1 MPTLNGKTY
10 SDTRNINL
18 RGGAMG
24 TGLIRWSQY
33 PYTNPGVNWSSNPF
47 GSDEVGMYVNSSGNL
62 VYSYLGSATTLGA
75 AGSTA
80 GVTPTWE
87 KIFSFDTTFQVAG
100 TTWTI
105 DDSTAG
111 SNNILTITDS
121 GAGSGNLIQITN
133 TGTGKDING
142 TSNTWSV
149 TKAGVAVF
157 ASATL
162 ATLTGSTNLT
172 LAATGA
178 GAVILGTGSNT
189 VTIAKA
195 VTVSS
200 TLTVSDGVVT
210 LANTANSTGILYTS
224 SATTAGVNSASTGA
238 VVFRSTTITTGTLL
252 KLQLAEGTV
261 TTGWYLNC
269 FDSVGAASVFSVGAA
284 GATVIAGSAYATAAL
299 TITAGDIVVSAG
311 KINQTAVGATTA
323 NGFTGVYN
331 GLTTGVGMSLSHTT
345 SIIANGGSV
354 LRVSSTGIDTSTT
367 TGCVLDLA
375 STASTAGVQVL
386 ATFSAVTTG
395 TGINLVMAGLTSG
408 IGFSSTFVGLTTGQG
423 FKMAHTT
430 SIIADGGSMMA
441 LSSTGINTG
450 GATNATVLDLKTT
463 AQLAGTMVRVDS
475 IQTTGTVMGIISTGT
490 MTTTGNLLTLTANS
504 ATTAAGLLRI
514 NANGLT
520 DGIGLIIAS
529 SATGMT
535 STGRLFK
542 VSHSGNAG
550 VSTILAEVASAAA
563 DETVLFQVS
572 ASAALALGKAINVSA
587 AAMTTGTGIAMID
600 LAALTTGV
608 GLSIAHATSAI
619 ADTGSLVRIAST
631 GVNTGGATNGT
642 MLDVIASV
650 PLAGVAVK
658 IVTVQTTG
666 SALSVASSATYTP
679 ATGIVAISGLAMTT
693 GTALTINATSATL
706 TTGRYISCNNAATEV
721 FGIGANGHIHSTVSA
736 AAPTIA
742 VSQQNGITAAAI
754 TAGGSDTAGIITT
767 TGTNNNGGTSV
778 LQVTFGKTYT
788 TAPKAV
794 VLTPRNSAASKAAA
808 TSLLTPYIS
817 AIAATTFDI
826 TIPADAGAAATPSF
840 EYLVIA

>member
-1 MPTLNGKTY
+1 MATYNGKSY
-10 SDTRNINL
+10 SDTKNINL

-24 TGLIRWSQY
+24 TGLIRFSQY
-33 PYTNPGVNWSSNPF
+33 PYTASGVNWGSNPF
-47 GSDEVGMYVNSSGNL
+47 SSTEVGMYINTSGDL
-62 VYSYLGSATTLGA
+62 VYSYLGTATTLGA

-149 TKAGVAVF
+149 TKAGAAVF

-162 ATLTGSTNLT
+162 ATLTGTTNLT
-172 LAATGA
+172 LAAAGA

-189 VTIAKA
+189 VTIARA
-195 VTVSS
+195 ATFSSTVTV
-200 TLTVSDGVVT
+200 TDGVVT

-238 VVFRSTTITTGTLL
+238 VVFRSTSITTGTLL

-261 TTGWYLNC
+261 STGWYLNC

-299 TITAGDIVVSAG
+299 TVTAGDIVVSAG

-331 GLTTGVGMSLSHTT
+331 GLTTGRGMDLSHTT

-354 LRVSSTGIDTSTT
+354 LKISSTGIDTATT
-367 TGCVLDLA
+367 SGCLLNLVSSA
-375 STASTAGVQVL
+375 STDGTQVL
-386 ATFSAVTTG
+386 ATFSAVTVG
-395 TGINLVMAGLTSG
+395 TGISLVMAGLTTG
-408 IGFSSTFVGLTTGQG
+408 IGFSSIFVGLTTGQG

-430 SIIADGGSMMA
+430 STIADGGSMMA
-441 LSSTGINTG
+441 LSTTAANTG
-450 GATNATVLDLKTT
+450 GATNGTVLDLKAT
-463 AQLAGTMVRVDS
+463 AQLAGTLVRLDS
-475 IQTTGTVMGIISTGT
+475 IQTTGTAMSIISTGI

-529 SATGMT
+529 SATAST
-535 STGRLFK
+535 ATGRLFK
-542 VSHSGNAG
+542 VVHSG
-550 VSTILAEVASAAA
+550 VTSTSGILAEVLSAAN
-563 DETVLFQVS
+563 DETVLMQIKATDV
-572 ASAALALGKAINVSA
+572 LALGKALNISL
-587 AAMTTGTGIAMID
+587 AAMTTGTGISMVD
-600 LAALTTGV
+600 LAGLTTGV

-619 ADTGSLVRIAST
+619 ADTGSLVRLASS

-642 MLDVIASV
+642 MLDVIASGQ
-650 PLAGVAVK
+650 LAGVAVK
-658 IVTVQTTG
+658 IVTGQTTG
-666 SALSVASSATYTP
+666 SALSVSSSATYTP
-679 ATGIVAISGLAMTT
+679 ATGIAAISGLAMTT
-693 GTALTINATSATL
+693 GTALTINTTSATL

-754 TAGGSDTAGIITT
+754 TAGGSDTAGVITT
-767 TGTNNNGGTSV
+767 TGTNNNGGATV
-778 LQVTFGKTYT
+778 LQITFGKTYT
-788 TAPKAV
+788 AAPKAV
-794 VLTPRNSAASKAAA
+794 ILQPVNLSGQIVFPYVSAR
-808 TSLLTPYIS
+808 
-817 AIAATTFDI
+817 AATTFDI
-826 TIPADAGAAATPSF
+826 TIPASASSGATPSWS
-840 EYLVIA
+840 YLLIA